1 LKRLITSA
9 LPYVNNKPHLGNLVG
24 SVLPADIF
32 SRFSRNQGKKVLF
45 VCGSDEY
52 GTPIT
57 VTAKKMG
64 KTPKEVC
71 DIFHDEHRRLYDWF
85 NIGFDVFSRTT
96 SENHHKITQDI
107 FLEIYKNNYTT
118 EKTEE
123 AFYCEKDKMYLP
135 DRYVEGKCPE
145 CGGLARGDQC
155 DCGYVLKTPLE
166 LKEPY
171 CVFCKSKPIVKE
183 TKHIYLDYSKLELPL
198 IKWVNSKEKDWN
210 PLTVSIARAWLEKG
224 LKSRSIT
231 RDLDWGIKVP
241 LPGYENKVFYVWFDA
256 PIGYISFV
264 NDAVGNITDWWGKKS
279 DAKIFHFLGKDN
291 IPFHTIFWP
300 STLLASGKYKLPDNI
315 VGLSYLNFGG
325 QKVSKSLGHGIFCED
340 AVKSRLPADVWR
352 FYLSNI
358 LPLAG
363 DTDWSDDD
371 FLQFTNSTLV
381 GNISNL
387 YYRVLTFAQKNLELL
402 PRPTLDAIDKDYL
415 TKRSELISKYERE
428 MDSIKLKEG
437 LKTAIEFASLANKY
451 FQEKAP
457 WQEKDNTTTIYV
469 SVNLCLD
476 LALLLEPFI
485 PDFSQKLFNLLGV
498 ERPYLINY
506 LDINYFIAKPGFP
519 ITKGK
524 IPMFFT
530 RMEPLPA
537 RVVPKPGKKEAPK
550 KVAKVEVKNEVKPKA
565 KKQQSKA
572 KKKTLAPKSKIKK
585 KVMPK
590 KKVKKIVKPKKVV
603 KKLVKKK
610 KGPVRQK
617 IKPKPK
623 KVVKKVV
630 KKKVKAKA
638 KKTVKKIP
646 KKTIK
651 KVPLKKKSFLKSL
664 KKLVKKVKMVKKKK
678 K

>member
-1 LKRLITSA
+1 MKRLITSA

-96 SENHHKITQDI
+96 SENHQKITQDI
-107 FLEIYKNNYTT
+107 FMEIYKNNFTT

-155 DCGYVLKTPLE
+155 DCGYVLKTPIE

-171 CVFCKSKPIVKE
+171 CVFCKSKPVVKE
-183 TKHIYLDYSKLELPL
+183 TKHIYLDYSKLEMPL

-224 LKSRSIT
+224 LKARSIT

-241 LPGYENKVFYVWFDA
+241 LPGYEDKVFYVWFDA

-300 STLLASGKYKLPDNI
+300 STLLASGKYKLPDNV

-340 AVKSRLPADVWR
+340 AVKSGLPADVWR
-352 FYLSNI
+352 FYLANI
-358 LPLAG
+358 LPLGG

-402 PRPTLDAIDKDYL
+402 PRPTLEVIDKDYL

-428 MDSIKLKEG
+428 MDAVKLKEG
-437 LKTAIEFASLANKY
+437 FKTAIEFASLANKY

-519 ITKGK
+519 ITKEK

-537 RVVPKPGKKEAPK
+537 RAVPKPEKKVEPKKAEVKKEPK
-550 KVAKVEVKNEVKPKA
+550 QEVKKETKVETKPKVKSPQNKAKVKTAVKKLKA
-565 KKQQSKA
+565 KA
-572 KKKTLAPKSKIKK
+572 VKK
-585 KVMPK
+585 KVIPK
-590 KKVKKIVKPKKVV
+590 KKVKAVA
-603 KKLVKKK
+603 
-610 KGPVRQK
+610 
-617 IKPKPK
+617 KPK
-623 KVVKKVV
+623 KVVKKVL
-630 KKKVKAKA
+630 KKKVIAKPKVKAKA
-638 KKTVKKIP
+638 KVKKVVKKAP
-646 KKTIK
+646 KKVVKTI
-651 KVPLKKKSFLKSL
+651 VPKKKSFLKSL
-664 KKLVKKVKMVKKKK
+664 KKLVKKAKPIQKKKK
-678 K
+678 